1 MAGWPGHGKRG
12 VDHLKHCRGCTKTL
26 RQQGR
31 VIVLR
36 HGARLHRCR
45 RGDPA
50 ADAAAALR
58 LSGRMA
64 AAAQSGAGAG
74 TAAGA
79 GAARGPAPNA
89 GPATPASPAAPGIT
103 AASFSDWSPPATFAG
118 AGVEPFEFRP
128 DIFLPGTLHHSGN
141 KPAPPS
147 DHIPL
152 ARRSAFGLARRRAS
166 GNGFCWNGPAL
177 MPDLLPDQ
185 GTFRNSGRP
194 AGQTCRTGPRNVHY

>member
-1 MAGWPGHGKRG
+1 
-12 VDHLKHCRGCTKTL
+12 LKHCRGSTKTL
-26 RQQGR
+26 RQRGGAMPC
-31 VIVLR
+31 R

-58 LSGRMA
+58 LSGRLA
-64 AAAQSGAGAG
+64 LAAQSGAGAG

-79 GAARGPAPNA
+79 GAAAGTAQNIGPTA
-89 GPATPASPAAPGIT
+89 PASPAAPGIAAGNPADDPAAWGHAARPRT
-103 AASFSDWSPPATFAG
+103 AGNNLEDHPALPTATRAASPRFSDRTCACQVRGT
-118 AGVEPFEFRP
+118 GVEPFGFHP

-152 ARRSAFGLARRRAS
+152 ERRSAFWSAR
-166 GNGFCWNGPAL
+166 
-177 MPDLLPDQ
+177 
-185 GTFRNSGRP
+185 
-194 AGQTCRTGPRNVHY
+194 